1 MSDAYDA
8 IVIGGGHN
16 GLTAAAYLAKGG
28 EKQGRKKL
36 RVLVLERRE
45 QVGGAAMSEE
55 IYPGFTYSTCSYV
68 CSLLRPEIFRFLD
81 LPRHGLQVIP
91 YEIGAQPNPA
101 GEGIITYRDHDRT
114 RESLRRHSLKDAEAY
129 DHYRAE
135 TSRQCRFIRP
145 LLLVTPPDPTAL
157 NPFVQ
162 NRINPWGRRRDLDSL
177 LKVAAEFSRMG
188 ERQMYEIIRFWTMS
202 IADFLDEYFEHPR
215 WKGLT
220 ASSSIIGTALGPY
233 SPGSAY
239 VLLHH
244 YMGEVDG
251 QLGAWGFARGGMG
264 SVSKAI
270 AAAALEAGAEI
281 RTSAEVERILLRGG
295 KAAGVALAN
304 GEEIAAKAVISG
316 LDPKRTY
323 LKLLEKSALDS
334 VDPDIHR
341 FAAKFKIRG
350 SSGKLNIALDGLPRF
365 SGLPPEAA
373 WGAVEVGGDFDYI
386 EHAFDDYKYGSWS
399 KRPFLDIVIPTTAD
413 PTMAPPGKHFMSVF
427 VQYAPYKLAEGPWS
441 AESKAAFEKDVLDTI
456 EENAPGFRKLVL
468 HVHTRTPSDI
478 EREVGLTE
486 GNIFQGE
493 LTLEQLL
500 FNRPFP
506 GYGQYRGPF
515 EGLYMCGSATHPG
528 GGVMGAPGANAAREI
543 LLDLKHRVI
552 R

>member
-1 MSDAYDA
+1 MTDAYDA
-8 IVIGGGHN
+8 IIIGGGHN

-28 EKQGRKKL
+28 EKQGRSKL
-36 RVLVLERRE
+36 KVLVLERRE
-45 QVGGAAMSEE
+45 RVGGAAMSEE

-114 RESLRRHSLKDAEAY
+114 RESLRRHSRKDAEAY
-129 DHYRAE
+129 DHYRTE

-162 NRINPWGRRRDLDSL
+162 NRVNPWGRRRDLDSL
-177 LKVAAEFSRMG
+177 LKIAAEFSRMG
-188 ERQMYEIIRFWTMS
+188 ERQTYEIIRFWTMS

-215 WKGLT
+215 WKGFT

-270 AAAALEAGAEI
+270 AAAAVEAGAEI
-281 RTSAEVERILLRGG
+281 RLSAEVDRIILRGG
-295 KAAGVALAN
+295 KAVGVALAN
-304 GEEIAAKAVISG
+304 GEEIPAKAVVSG

-341 FAAKFKIRG
+341 YAAKFKIRG
-350 SSGKLNIALDGLPRF
+350 SSGKLNIALDALPRF
-365 SGLPPEAA
+365 AGLPPEAA
-373 WGAVEVGGDFDYI
+373 WGAVEISGDFDYI
-386 EHAFDDYKYGSWS
+386 ERAFDDYKYGSWS
-399 KRPFLDIVIPTTAD
+399 KRPFLDIVIPTTVD
-413 PTMAPPGKHFMSVF
+413 PTMAPLGKHFMSVF
-427 VQYAPYKLAEGPWS
+427 VQYAPYTLAEGSWS
-441 AESKAAFEKDVLDTI
+441 PASKAAFEKDVLDTI

-468 HVHTRTPSDI
+468 HVQTRTPCDI
-478 EREVGLTE
+478 ENEVGLTE

-493 LTLEQLL
+493 LTLDQLL

-515 EGLYMCGSATHPG
+515 EGLYMCGSGTHPG
-528 GGVMGAPGANAAREI
+528 GGVMGAPGANAANEI

-552 R
+552 K

>member
-177 LKVAAEFSRMG
+177 LKIAAEFSRMG

-373 WGAVEVGGDFDYI
+373 WGAVEVGGDCDYI

-493 LTLEQLL
+493 LTLDQLL

>member
-177 LKVAAEFSRMG
+177 LKIAAEFSRMG

-493 LTLEQLL
+493 LTLDQLL